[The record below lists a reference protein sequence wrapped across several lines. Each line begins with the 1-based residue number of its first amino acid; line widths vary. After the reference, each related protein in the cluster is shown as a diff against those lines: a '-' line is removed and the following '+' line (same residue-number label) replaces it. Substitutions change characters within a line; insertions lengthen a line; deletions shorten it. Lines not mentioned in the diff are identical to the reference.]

1 MPGSSVELSTKII
14 NHLKYTYGIDDSNAH
29 TIYNEATNLYHEL
42 LAMIDLSP
50 LRTTDNKI
58 LSSLIIIICEYY
70 DFGEISGL
78 FLPMIMYII
87 TFCQNTEAEYYFLQ
101 WIGTTKVFLQI
112 NFNISQFTSFRDLLK
127 SLQNNTDSMEEQM
140 NKKGTHEQQQEIKEF
155 RTKFNSFLNENGL
168 ILSDESEDDQEDDDG
183 PKDDDPKDDDNDQ
196 KKDNDDD

>member
-1 MPGSSVELSTKII
+1 MSGPSVELSTKLI

>member
-78 FLPMIMYII
+78 LLPMIMYII

-101 WIGTTKVFLQI
+101 WIGTTKI
-112 NFNISQFTSFRDLLK
+112 KFNISQYTSFRDLLK

-196 KKDNDDD
+196 KEDNDDD

>member
-70 DFGEISGL
+70 DFGEISG
-78 FLPMIMYII
+78 
-87 TFCQNTEAEYYFLQ
+87 
-101 WIGTTKVFLQI
+101 
-112 NFNISQFTSFRDLLK
+112 
-127 SLQNNTDSMEEQM
+127 
-140 NKKGTHEQQQEIKEF
+140 
-155 RTKFNSFLNENGL
+155 NENGL

-196 KKDNDDD
+196 KEDNDDD